1 MAACLRDFNFMSV
14 ALRLTL
20 AVVCGGVIGLEREA
34 KRRAAGFRT
43 YMLVALGSTLA
54 MLLGQYVCRMLQG
67 PWAVQVDSRVDV
79 SRIGAQVVN
88 GIGFLGAGT
97 VIVNTGKQQ
106 VKGLTTA
113 AGLWACGCMGLAI
126 GAGFYECV
134 ILSVLLV
141 FLSMRALWHMEGR
154 IVDNSRNINLYIEFS
169 SIDDTSRILR
179 ALKAHGAQIYEVD
192 IGHEQLEP
200 FQNPSAVISLRLK
213 EKLPHTQL
221 IASMMDLEC
230 IRSIEEI

>member
-1 MAACLRDFNFMSV
+1 MAGYLQDFHFVSV
-14 ALRLTL
+14 AFRLAL
-20 AVVCGGVIGLEREA
+20 AVICGGVIGLEREA

-54 MLLGQYVCRMLQG
+54 MLLGQYMCRMIQG
-67 PWAVQVDSRVDV
+67 PWAAQVSSHVDV

-113 AGLWACGCMGLAI
+113 AGLWACACMGLAI

-141 FLSMRALWHMEGR
+141 FLSMRVLWHIEGR
-154 IVDNSRNINLYIEFS
+154 IVENSRNINLYIEFS
-169 SIDDTSRILR
+169 SIDNTSQILR

-192 IGHEQLEP
+192 ISRKQLEP
-200 FQNPSAVISLRLK
+200 FQNSSAVISLRLK